1 MSSIATK
8 LVWGLAA
15 ILVVAGAY
23 FWGVPYFMGPLVTP
37 VVVVRQEVVQTVVA
51 SGKVETTTLVNLGTQ
66 VTGTVSLIF
75 VSEGDKVHADQS
87 LLSLADGDARAA
99 LDQAKAGVA
108 QAQAKL
114 NLLSTVTLP
123 AAEQTLSQAKITMD
137 NAKKQ
142 FERIQ
147 HLALQDYS
155 SQSALD
161 DARKAQII
169 ASAQV
174 QAAELAVNS
183 SSPGGSDVIY
193 ATAVLNQAKAALAS
207 AQMKIDFTTIKSPA
221 DGIIMAN
228 NADIGM
234 VAQPGIALMVLA
246 PTGQRRIVLQID
258 ERNLSLI
265 KLGQPALVSADAYP
279 DRSFDG
285 LVSFIKPSV
294 DADSGSFE
302 VRLDVPEPPEYMK
315 EGMTVSVDIEVARR
329 KDALVLPLTAIR
341 DAATAKPYVLI
352 VKDGRAANLPVTL
365 GARGPATTEI
375 LSGVKEGDP
384 IIPVTQTGIVSGNKV
399 RTKAAAVSP

>member
-8 LVWGLAA
+8 LAWGLAA
-15 ILVVAGAY
+15 ILIAGGAY
-23 FWGVPYFMGPLVTP
+23 VWGVPFVFGPVIVP
-37 VVVVRQEVVQTVVA
+37 VSVVRQEVVQTVVA

-75 VSEGDKVHADQS
+75 VAEGEKVHADQA

-99 LDQAKAGVA
+99 LAQAQAGVA

-114 NLLSTVTLP
+114 NLLSNVTLP
-123 AAEQTLSQAKITMD
+123 AAEQSFSQAKITLD
-137 NAKKQ
+137 NANKQ
-142 FERIQ
+142 FERVQ
-147 HLALQDYS
+147 HLASQNFS

-174 QAAELAVNS
+174 QAAELAVKS
-183 SSPGGSDVIY
+183 ASPGGSDVIY
-193 ATAVLNQAKAALAS
+193 ASAVLNQANAALVS

-221 DGIIMAN
+221 DGVIMAN

-258 ERNLSLI
+258 ERNLSLV
-265 KLGQPALVSADAYP
+265 KLEQPALVSADAYP
-279 DRSFDG
+279 DKTFNAI
-285 LVSFIKPSV
+285 VSFIKPSV

-302 VRLDVPEPPEYMK
+302 VRLDVPKPPDYMK
-315 EGMTVSVDIEVARR
+315 EGMTVSVDIEVARH
-329 KDALVLPLTAIR
+329 KDALVLPLSAIR
-341 DAATAKPYVLI
+341 DAATAKPHVL
-352 VKDGRAANLPVTL
+352 VVEDGRAVDQPVVL
-365 GARGPATTEI
+365 GARGPSSTEI
-375 LSGVKEGDP
+375 LSGVKEGDL
-384 IIPVTQTGIVSGNKV
+384 IIPVSQTGIVSGDKL
-399 RTKAAAVSP
+399 RTKTMAVGS